1 MCEYVRKADQLGA
14 DMKKYKKKSR
24 RRGNLPHIPDEMRVA
39 GGRLF
44 EQLRR
49 ASLRA
54 ACRRR
59 ERSDS
64 GTHAAPGHIRSRSG
78 LRAEMGEF
86 EVLFAHRRIA
96 QQSRG
101 PYASCHEHSD

>member
-1 MCEYVRKADQLGA
+1 M
-14 DMKKYKKKSR
+14 
-24 RRGNLPHIPDEMRVA
+24 
-39 GGRLF
+39 F

-54 ACRRR
+54 ACPADARPKLSKSHKCITPQLLGAIVRRTP
-59 ERSDS
+59 EAL
-64 GTHAAPGHIRSRSG
+64 AADIQKRADGNGQIVALTQRLDIWSKSG

>member
-39 GGRLF
+39 GTRLF

-54 ACRRR
+54 ACPADARTKL
-59 ERSDS
+59 SKS
-64 GTHAAPGHIRSRSG
+64 HKCITPQLLGAI
-78 LRAEMGEF
+78 
-86 EVLFAHRRIA
+86 VRRIPEGWLRIYRSA
-96 QQSRG
+96 PTGTVR
-101 PYASCHEHSD
+101 